1 LDALSDYK
9 VKTLGQ
15 LERELEGNEITF
27 TQLTQAMMLLVGAGY
42 LNIAQDESTIT
53 NARRQSD
60 KLNTYLLNK
69 ARAGGDISYLASPVT
84 GGGIPLGRFQQLFV
98 LAYTN
103 GKRQPAQWAQYAW
116 KILTLQGQKL
126 LKDGNT
132 LESAEENMAELTAE
146 AEVFFEKQL
155 QILKS
160 LQIL

>member
-1 LDALSDYK
+1 
-9 VKTLGQ
+9 
-15 LERELEGNEITF
+15 
-27 TQLTQAMMLLVGAGY
+27 
-42 LNIAQDESTIT
+42 
-53 NARRQSD
+53 
-60 KLNTYLLNK
+60 
-69 ARAGGDISYLASPVT
+69 VT